1 MNILIDAH
9 VFDDKHQ
16 GTRTYLKG
24 LYSALIPLA
33 KDWNF
38 FLVAS
43 DIVNLKKE
51 FGEHDNVTYVELKN
65 HNKFYRLLFELPA
78 IIKRYKIDY
87 THFQYIGTP
96 VKTNKQIITTHDIL
110 FEQEEFKS
118 YFPLKYRLVNGFL
131 FKHSAKRA
139 DVLLTVS
146 NYSRQK
152 ISELY
157 QIPIEKIYI
166 TPNAVNTQFEVKTYP
181 EVSKPINDL
190 GKYILYVARIE
201 PRKNHLA
208 LLKAFTE
215 LQLAK
220 KGYKLVFVGR
230 KDIPYPEL
238 ENYIEISKEVNN
250 NAIIWLDNIPNDNLA
265 NYYKN
270 CQLFVFP
277 SFAEGFGIPPLE
289 AMALGCKV
297 LCSKKTAMVDFKLPE
312 SLTFDPYNVQ
322 ELKQKMEQLLNS
334 NMILTDIYSQILT
347 KYSWK
352 KIAND
357 FYGLIGAHFKKS

>member
-24 LYSALIPLA
+24 LYSELIPLA

-38 FLVAS
+38 FMVAI
-43 DIVNLKKE
+43 DITNLKKE
-51 FGEHDNVTYVELKN
+51 FGEHKNLTFIQLKS
-65 HNKFYRLLFELPA
+65 HNKFYRLLIELPS
-78 IIKRYKIDY
+78 IIKKNAIDY
-87 THFQYIGTP
+87 SHFQYIGTP
-96 VKTNKQIITTHDIL
+96 TKVGKQIITTHDIL
-110 FEQEEFKS
+110 FEQDEFKS

-131 FKHSAKRA
+131 FRRSAKRA

-157 QIPIEKIYI
+157 QIPVEKIHI
-166 TPNAVNTQFEVKTYP
+166 TPNAVETEFELRTNL
-181 EVSKPINDL
+181 EVSKNINDL

-208 LLKAFTE
+208 LLMAFTE

-230 KDIPYPEL
+230 KDIPNQKL
-238 ENYIEISKEVNN
+238 ETYITETQNINHD
-250 NAIIWLDNIPNDNLA
+250 AIVWLDDIPNDHLA
-265 NYYKN
+265 NYYKH
-270 CQLFVFP
+270 CELFVFP

-289 AMALGCKV
+289 AMASGCKV
-297 LCSKKTAMVDFKLPE
+297 LCSKNTAMADFNLPE
-312 SLTFDPYNVQ
+312 SLTFDPYNVE
-322 ELKQKMEQLLNS
+322 ELKQKMEQQLNRDV
-334 NMILTDIYSQILT
+334 ILSDVYEQILSKYNWT
-347 KYSWK
+347 KV
-352 KIAND
+352 AND
-357 FYGLIGAHFKKS
+357 FYGLINQHHKNS